1 MYQRILVCIDGSD
14 MSSIIL
20 SHAIDVAGRH
30 AAKIYVTNIVD
41 TRSWPSLEHYA
52 TTQREQEKIA
62 YEQASKAIQHYITE
76 SDMPNTQFEVIVE
89 AGSPRSLITKKI
101 AKHVDADLIII
112 GSSSVKGVEH
122 LVIGSVASAVLN
134 TATCDVLVVRRPN

>member
-1 MYQRILVCIDGSD
+1 MYQHILVCIDGSE
-14 MSSIIL
+14 MTPIIL

-52 TTQREQEKIA
+52 TTQQDQEKIA
-62 YEQASKAIQHYITE
+62 YDQATKAIQHYIAK

-89 AGSPRSLITKKI
+89 SGSPRKLITHKI
-101 AKHVDADLIII
+101 AKKIDADLIII
-112 GSSSVKGVEH
+112 GSSSVKGIEH
-122 LVIGSVASAVLN
+122 LVIGSVTSAVLH
-134 TATCDVLVVRRPN
+134 TATCDVLVVRRQT